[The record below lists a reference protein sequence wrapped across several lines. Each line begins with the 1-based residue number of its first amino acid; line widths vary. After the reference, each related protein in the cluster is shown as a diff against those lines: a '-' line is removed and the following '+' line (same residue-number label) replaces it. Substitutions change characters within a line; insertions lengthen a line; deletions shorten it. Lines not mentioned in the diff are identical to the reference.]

1 VPWSG
6 AQQGYTSG
14 QRERSGLWWKI
25 ALVVLAVIGAG
36 AGAATVLL
44 IHHNNAGAAHG
55 TSSSSSSTNTLPS
68 SDLQIVDAINKQSTG
83 TLPAGY
89 ATYSQPAAANETA
102 GFSVAAPTSWKAS
115 TSGYQTY
122 LRDPSAANIN
132 LLVDLTPHTYK
143 NDMLREATY
152 IRNQSLPRF
161 PGYRQLGLARL
172 TIRGQPGAYWKFTW
186 DDAGV
191 QQEAIDLLY
200 VAQTSAGPQSY
211 ALYLTAP
218 ASEWSQLRQVFDEEV
233 ETFNPMP

>member
-1 VPWSG
+1 VPWPG
-6 AQQGYTSG
+6 AQPGYAPG
-14 QRERSGLWWKI
+14 ERKRSGLRWKI

-44 IHHNNAGAAHG
+44 LHHNDAGAAHG
-55 TSSSSSSTNTLPS
+55 TSSSSSTGTLPS
-68 SDLQIVDAINKQSTG
+68 STLQIVDAINKQPTG
-83 TLPAGY
+83 ALPAGY

-102 GFSVAAPTSWKAS
+102 GFSLAAPTSWKTS

-122 LRDPSAANIN
+122 LRDATLANVN
-132 LLVDLTPHTYK
+132 LLVDLTPHTYMS
-143 NDMLREATY
+143 DMLKEATY

-161 PGYRQLGLARL
+161 PGYKQLGLARL

-211 ALYLTAP
+211 ALYMTAP
-218 ASEWSQLRQVFDEEV
+218 VSEWTQMRPAFDEEA